1 MRSAS
6 GSLTCSVDAF
16 GERGPRRSWGPRPIS
31 WRYGWDNRTCAPD
44 CFAHV
49 NIGTGLIASLS
60 MSLNPNN
67 QFSVPLMIPNNPV
80 FLATNF
86 HAQTT
91 KLLPG
96 VNALGVQTSNGL
108 CVNVGN

>member
-1 MRSAS
+1 
-6 GSLTCSVDAF
+6 
-16 GERGPRRSWGPRPIS
+16 
-31 WRYGWDNRTCAPD
+31 
-44 CFAHV
+44 
-49 NIGTGLIASLS
+49 